1 MIDAIMARVSSRES
15 DWQYLMG
22 NRRGYVQN
30 AKGKKCWYSQ
40 RPTKNESVS
49 HFYDSMT
56 GADTVMTFDEP
67 GCMAGAGVDLDINIG
82 MINDVLANWYSKPDA
97 AFKTSRDDLY
107 TKSFMQVRGFCVQS
121 RKYPSQA
128 FLVDYFTKDGSIFMV
143 VHNYALKGCG

>member
-1 MIDAIMARVSSRES
+1 
-15 DWQYLMG
+15 
-22 NRRGYVQN
+22 
-30 AKGKKCWYSQ
+30 
-40 RPTKNESVS
+40 
-49 HFYDSMT
+49 
-56 GADTVMTFDEP
+56 MTFDEP